1 VGNLQSD
8 WLTNGLV
15 DFEYKKYVV
24 LGYLKDVKKKFSN
37 YKLYPFLSDLVFHY
51 QNLKSIKENKKVLYK
66 HFPKVMTRADFQK
79 LKLNYKKTGDLLEK
93 ITWTLAISLFIL
105 SLSTNLLIT
114 NPSATGITSPNVD
127 KALDRSAP
135 NFNAPAAEEIPLG
148 TQENSEADLL
158 EQLTTE
164 EGTEGEEEEQE

>member
-1 VGNLQSD
+1 MFTVVIT
-8 WLTNGLV
+8 LTIIVCVLLMLVILAQNPKGGGLSSQ
-15 DFEYKKYVV
+15 F
-24 LGYLKDVKKKFSN
+24 GGSGA
-37 YKLYPFLSDLVFHY
+37 S
-51 QNLKSIKENKKVLYK
+51 Q
-66 HFPKVMTRADFQK
+66 VMGV
-79 LKLNYKKTGDLLEK
+79 KKTGDLLEK

>member
-1 VGNLQSD
+1 MFTVVIT
-8 WLTNGLV
+8 LTIIVCVLLMLVILAQNPKGGGLSSQ
-15 DFEYKKYVV
+15 F
-24 LGYLKDVKKKFSN
+24 GGSGA
-37 YKLYPFLSDLVFHY
+37 S
-51 QNLKSIKENKKVLYK
+51 Q
-66 HFPKVMTRADFQK
+66 VMGV
-79 LKLNYKKTGDLLEK
+79 KKTGDLLEK

-114 NPSATGITSPNVD
+114 NPSAAGITSPNVD